1 MGNNPSNSGIAL
13 QLTEKEII
21 LHYAYK
27 IRLKIGYSTKFPHRY
42 EGLKLWDSNI
52 ILARYIVLNSSLFKD
67 KSVLELASGTG
78 IGGISIK
85 KYTSASHIT
94 FTDLSDEVVGNI
106 RSNCKKNG
114 FVDVDKIIAIRMD
127 WKEHESFKKKYDV
140 VIVSDP
146 FFHHCTPE
154 NLYSI
159 MLNFLKL
166 GGSMI
171 VVAPSSSSMRTFL
184 DLIEVHKFKIFH
196 AKLDNTEY
204 FNSPLF
210 NLVEGEE

>member
-1 MGNNPSNSGIAL
+1 MGNTQNNSGIAL
-13 QLTEKEII
+13 YLTEKEIV

-27 IRLKIGYSTKFPHRY
+27 IRLKIGYSIKFPHRY

-52 ILARYIVLNSSLFKD
+52 ILARYIVINSAIFKD

-78 IGGISIK
+78 IGGISVK
-85 KYTSASHIT
+85 KFTNASHIT

-106 RSNCKKNG
+106 RNNCKKNG
-114 FVDVDKIIAIRMD
+114 FLEVEKIIAIRMY
-127 WKEHESFKKKYDV
+127 WKEYESFKKKYDIV
-140 VIVSDP
+140 VVSDP

-166 GGSMI
+166 GGFMI
-171 VVAPSSSSMRTFL
+171 IVAPSSPAMLTFL
-184 DLIEVHKFKIFH
+184 GIIEVHKFKISRL
-196 AKLDNTEY
+196 KLGNSEY

-210 NLVEGEE
+210 NLVEGE